1 MDIATI
7 VGLIGGTVFIVM
19 AIVMGGSAAIFIN
32 IPGLLIVVGGTIATT
47 FIKFKMGDVLNSIQV
62 AMKAFLV
69 KMDDP
74 ELIITEMVG
83 FTRIAKKEGLIAL
96 EKETPSDEFSA
107 KALRY
112 LSDGYDEGL
121 IEDMLNK
128 DIRLTV
134 QRHTIGQDVFKSMG
148 DTAPA
153 FGMIGTLIG
162 LVQMLASMDDPSSI
176 GPAMAVALLTTLYGA
191 VLANFIFLPIADKLS
206 LRSGQEKLNK
216 AIIVEAAIGINRGVS
231 PMVLEESLKIFL
243 SPKERDK
250 EKETGESPAE
260 AGAAN

>member
-231 PMVLEESLKIFL
+231 PWFWKN
-243 SPKERDK
+243 P
-250 EKETGESPAE
+250 
-260 AGAAN
+260 